1 MLISYRY
8 FLFSSFQSLNENSV
22 PTFVAELSGVVSDNQ
37 TQITNSPVSISAIV
51 DILINVGNGIVS
63 GNVGIVE
70 ETMQVG
76 GVPPHSD
83 TLTH

>member
-37 TQITNSPVSISAIV
+37 TQITDSPVTISAIV
-51 DILINVGNGIVS
+51 DILTNVGNVS
-63 GNVGIVE
+63 TIIKE
-70 ETMQVG
+70 DTMQVS
-76 GVPPHSD
+76 GVPPPQ
-83 TLTH
+83 